1 MEKFARLALALCCL
15 IGAFA
20 AQAAVQIEHW
30 TDRSGAEVYFVESHG
45 LPILDIQIDFSAGAA
60 YDPPE
65 RMGLASLTRRLMES
79 GAAGIDEERLA
90 AQLADS
96 AAHLSGS
103 TRRDRSGFSLR
114 TLSSQAQREA
124 ALAVLRAVLQQPDFP
139 AAALERERARM
150 IAAIQEGDTRPDE
163 IAAKRFNREIFADH
177 PYGYSPTVQTAAA
190 ISREDVVAF
199 HRTHFSAPQA
209 VVSIVGDVNRAQA
222 EGIAQRLVAGLPAGG
237 AAHELP
243 AQRMPDRKTIRI
255 DHPATQCHVYV
266 GLPGMKRDDPDYFPL
281 LVGNYILG
289 GGGFV
294 SRLMQE
300 VREKRGYA
308 YSVYSYFLPLKQP
321 GPFQIGL
328 QTKRE
333 QVGDAVKV
341 LEATLTEFLGNG
353 PSEQEVKRARQNIA
367 DGFALRLDSNR
378 KILEYVAAIGYYRR
392 PLDFL
397 EQYPRRVRAVTR
409 AQVREAFARRVRPE
423 HLVTVI
429 VGGNP

>member
-15 IGAFA
+15 IGALA
-20 AQAAVQIEHW
+20 AQAAVKIEHW

-45 LPILDIQIDFSAGAA
+45 LPILDVQIDFSAGTA
-60 YDPPE
+60 YDPAE
-65 RMGLASLTRRLMES
+65 RKGLAALTRRLMET

-114 TLSSQAQREA
+114 TLSSQAEREA
-124 ALAVLRAVLQQPDFP
+124 ALAVLRSVLQQPDFP

-150 IAAIQEGDTRPDE
+150 IAGIEQGDTRPDE
-163 IAAKRFNREIFADH
+163 IAAKRFNREIFPDH
-177 PYGYSPTVQTAAA
+177 PYGYSPTAQTVAA

-199 HRTHFSAPQA
+199 HRTHFSAREA
-209 VVSIVGDVNRAQA
+209 VVSIVGDVSRAQA
-222 EGIAQRLVAGLPAGG
+222 EAIAQRLTAGLPEGG

-243 AQRMPDRKTIRI
+243 AQRAPQRKTIRI

-308 YSVYSYFLPLKQP
+308 YSVYSYFVPLKQP

-341 LEATLTEFLGNG
+341 LEATLTEFLRNG
-353 PSEQEVKRARQNIA
+353 PSEREVERARRNIA

-378 KILEYVAAIGYYRR
+378 KILEYVAAIGYYRL

-409 AQVREAFARRVRPE
+409 EQVREAFARRVRPE

-429 VGGNP
+429 VGGGS